1 MELSRAVASTALVLS
16 VLLVMG
22 HARGGD
28 EGNSEP
34 ARQNE
39 TLQQKVEKR
48 EEARR
53 AAMLEQQ
60 RRTELFDRECRKP
73 VLTASE
79 LETCKAV
86 YRKM

>member
-28 EGNSEP
+28 EGTAEP
-34 ARQNE
+34 AKETE

-53 AAMLEQQ
+53 AAVAEQQ
-60 RRTELFDRECRKP
+60 RRAELFDRECRKP
-73 VLTASE
+73 VMTADE